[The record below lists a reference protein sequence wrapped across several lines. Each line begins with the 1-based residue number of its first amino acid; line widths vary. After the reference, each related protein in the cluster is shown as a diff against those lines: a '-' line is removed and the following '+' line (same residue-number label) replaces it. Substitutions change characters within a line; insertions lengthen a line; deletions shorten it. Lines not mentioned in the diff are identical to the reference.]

1 MARGSGES
9 AARPW
14 TRWQDWGAVVLGVYL
29 ILATLWTTTGPA
41 ALTAMIVLGA
51 LLGISGAWSLAIPG
65 SITSEYAHVVLG
77 ILLVV
82 SPWVLGY
89 AASVGAA
96 WTTWV
101 VGVLAV
107 IVGVAALPEASSAH
121 RSGMARQH

>member
-9 AARPW
+9 TARPW

-51 LLGISGAWSLAIPG
+51 LLGISGVWSLVMPG

-82 SPWVLGY
+82 SPWAFGY

-107 IVGVAALPEASSAH
+107 IVGVAALPEANSAH